1 MSGPNSFLAYKNVL
15 SSTGTEILL
24 LQYFMCLPYK
34 NYTFFKN
41 SGRFPNPHN
50 ETYAAKAS
58 ERDLKA
64 SATFFRKFAC
74 GLGFAGAEKVN
85 FST

>member
-1 MSGPNSFLAYKNVL
+1 MIKKVIKKVISNI
-15 SSTGTEILL
+15 GTEILL

-34 NYTFFKN
+34 NDTFFEK

-58 ERDLKA
+58 ERDLKPPV
-64 SATFFRKFAC
+64 TFFRKFAC